1 MVTYTDL
8 KDTKLEHSAVALGKF
23 DGLHLGHQL
32 LFEKLSAYK
41 QQGLAAVIF
50 TFDFHPAS
58 LLSGKIQQIIY
69 SRRERHDIIERLG
82 ADVLVEFPFT
92 KETARMSPEDFV
104 REILVD
110 RIGAKVI
117 VVGNDFH
124 FGYKRSGDVAFLK
137 EREHVYGYRVD
148 NCEKLCFEGEEISST
163 RIRGEIAAGNM
174 EMATG
179 LLGRPYSISGPVVH
193 GKENGRTVGMPT
205 ANVAADR
212 FKLLP
217 PDGVYASRTSI
228 RGEDTIA
235 LSLTNIGTNPTLGAG
250 NPRTIETYLLDFSGD
265 LYDKEIELQLY
276 KRLRPEETFGS
287 LEDLRRQVKIDEQ
300 QAREYFSHCTDL
312 SE

>member
-1 MVTYTDL
+1 MITYTDL
-8 KDTKLEHSAVALGKF
+8 KNTKLEHSAVALGKF
-23 DGLHLGHQL
+23 DGLHRGHQL

-41 QQGLAAVIF
+41 KKGLTAVIF

-69 SRRERHDIIERLG
+69 SRAERHAIIESLG

-92 KETARMSPEDFV
+92 KETAHMSPEDFV

-110 RIGAKVI
+110 RIGAEAI

-137 EREHVYGYRVD
+137 EREEVYGYQVD
-148 NCEKLCFEGEEISST
+148 HCEKLCYLGEEISST
-163 RIRGEIAAGNM
+163 RIRGEIADGNM
-174 EMATG
+174 EMTTE

-193 GKENGRTVGMPT
+193 GKENGRTIGMPT
-205 ANVAADR
+205 ANVAVDR

-217 PDGVYASRTSI
+217 PDGVYASRTLI
-228 RGEDTIA
+228 RDDHMSC
-235 LSLTNIGTNPTLGAG
+235 LSLTNIGTNPTVGAG
-250 NPRTIETYLLDFSGD
+250 NPRTIETYLLDYSGD

-276 KRLRPEETFGS
+276 KRLRPEETFAS
-287 LEDLRRQVKIDEQ
+287 LEELRQQVVKDEQ
-300 QAREYFSHCTDL
+300 QAREYFMRNPV
-312 SE
+312 